1 MFAKKTLFTI
11 ALAVSMAC
19 SATAFTQTGAFASN
33 VMVAKGRAGKSAGVA
48 PK

>member
-11 ALAVSMAC
+11 AFAVSMAC
-19 SATAFTQTGAFASN
+19 SASAFTQKGAFASN
-33 VMVAKGRAGKSAGVA
+33 MMVAKGRAGKKAVAA